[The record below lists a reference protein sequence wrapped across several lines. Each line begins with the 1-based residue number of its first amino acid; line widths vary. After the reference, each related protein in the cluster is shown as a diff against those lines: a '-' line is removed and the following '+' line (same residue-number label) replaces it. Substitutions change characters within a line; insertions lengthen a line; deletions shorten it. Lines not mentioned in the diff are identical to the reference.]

1 MVDPLT
7 LETALTSWRAAP
19 VPILFTAV
27 AGVAYVRG
35 RGPSVTLAR
44 RLSFLVLG
52 LAVFV
57 VATCSFVGV
66 YADTLFWVRA
76 LQVILL
82 MMVVPFGLAMG
93 RPLTLLGVPQSRL
106 DTRMWRTLAHPVTT
120 SIAMLATPW
129 LLFVTPWLH
138 AALTNGLVDLAT
150 QLLLVVV
157 GFGYFYARLQADPVP
172 RRYSQLVSLLIT
184 IVEMLGD
191 GVLGIV
197 LWLGPIVQ
205 LEYYTGLGRAWG
217 PSVQT
222 DQIIGAGVFW
232 ILGDV
237 LGMPFLLALLRAFS
251 SDEKEKAV
259 AVDLQLDAAA
269 PESDTA
275 ASTPW
280 WLSDPQLQERFRRS

>member
-1 MVDPLT
+1 MIDPLT
-7 LETALTSWRAAP
+7 LETALTSWRVAP
-19 VPILFTAV
+19 VPIVL
-27 AGVAYVRG
+27 AGVAGFGYARVRN
-35 RGPSVTLAR
+35 PDVTVLR
-44 RLSFLVLG
+44 RLSFVVLG
-52 LAVFV
+52 LSMFV

-93 RPLTLLGVPQSRL
+93 RPLTVLGVSQSRL
-106 DTRMWRTLAHPVTT
+106 DTRVARILVHPVTT
-120 SIAMLATPW
+120 SVAMLATPW

-138 AALTNGLVDLAT
+138 AVLTNGLVDVAT
-150 QLLLVVV
+150 QLILVVV
-157 GFGYFYARLQADPVP
+157 GFAYFYARLQADPVP

-197 LWLGPIVQ
+197 LWLGPLVQ
-205 LEYYTGLGRAWG
+205 AEYYTGLGRTWG

-251 SDEKEKAV
+251 ADEKEKAV
-259 AVDLQLDAAA
+259 AVDSQLDAAA

-280 WLSDPQLQERFRRS
+280 WLSDPQLQERFRRG